1 MCQWCWCMNLSRP
14 SRRRFLASIGAS
26 AAAVALAGPAAF
38 SASAVAQDVKDP
50 PTRSITISTKEVT
63 DPDVAVSP
71 DGRWLV
77 FTALGHLFQL
87 PTTGGAA
94 KQLTF
99 GPYYDSAP
107 AISPDGTSVAF
118 ISDRETLSQGNVS
131 VLDIAS
137 GRIRRLT
144 NEFWADRPA
153 WSPDGKSIAFLSYEL
168 LGPTGDYWFV
178 VPKGLR
184 SQVRQVGVADGKV
197 AVLSEP
203 GFARAVAFL
212 TDGRP
217 VWSEVELESEKE
229 PAISRLAVA
238 TQAGQP
244 TTALMVEGVADRIG
258 VDPGGLYLRL
268 YEAASPMKNLFPQRE
283 RLAYLPLGRRSAD
296 QTVTGLL
303 SGPERSAQGVED
315 RGEGAR
321 VYPAQL
327 SNPLPRP
334 AFGVANGSIY
344 LGDRGKLWRVDAAT
358 GKRDEI
364 AFSAEITF
372 DFLPGSPPPAYANR
386 NPASPTSILTPR
398 LAPDGASVIFTAAG
412 YLWRQPLAGG
422 ETRRLLD
429 TGGFEWGPAALSPDG
444 KKLAYQLSEGADQQL
459 RVVDLATGRN
469 QVLISEPR
477 TGRYQPAWSP
487 DGTRLVYAY
496 YEHRAIG
503 QKVPCVYLADLANGK
518 HRKLADGNPHWT
530 PSPHFSGDGK
540 WVYFTADG
548 QVHRYPIETP
558 GTGQPIT
565 EFTEFAA
572 DAQVSPDGKRLA
584 FRRNDE
590 IWMAPLGAHRIR
602 QDETFRLSPRGGHNF
617 AFTPDG
623 TSLVYSSGADVWLH
637 PLKDG
642 GQKQVPIQL
651 KFSTEPP
658 PPVLLRNVRVLDFKV
673 GGFTEGTSLLVEDG
687 RIQWI
692 GSEAG
697 HTLPGNLNVV
707 DGGGRFAIPGLFD
720 VHTHTATPIHPQ
732 SARDVSHMELW
743 IAYGV
748 TSVGDMGSDLSTLN
762 AWADRRTGFAA
773 PVPRVFSYGSMIEA
787 MPFIFGGSAFIASDE
802 QAREVARVEKG
813 EGAVGLKSYFTLQ
826 WSLHHA
832 IARAAVQQGLPVRA
846 HAFAREEAIRGVLLG
861 HEGVEHMLSVNMY
874 YDDILKLFAAA
885 GTRWTPTLPVMFAF
899 IPEAAPVRTAMI
911 DTVKRA
917 YRNGVQLLP
926 GTDSLNLRDEYGQAV
941 HAELQNFAQAGI
953 PPLEV
958 LRIATQHSAAMV
970 GADKLLGSLEP
981 GKLADIVLLEGN
993 PLDNIANTLTV
1004 WRVLLGGRV
1013 FEEPQPLT
1021 ANGGEDVSTS
1031 DDPHSGH

>member
-1 MCQWCWCMNLSRP
+1 MKITGPCTLVRATLISGLLGIVLP
-14 SRRRFLASIGAS
+14 GAVAS
-26 AAAVALAGPAAF
+26 ALAQN
-38 SASAVAQDVKDP
+38 VENP
-50 PTRSITISTKEVT
+50 PTRSISISTKEVT
-63 DPDVAVSP
+63 DPDVAVSS
-71 DGRWLV
+71 DGRLLV

-107 AISPDGTSVAF
+107 AISPDGTRVAF
-118 ISDRETLSQGNVS
+118 ISDRETLSQGNVF
-131 VLDIAS
+131 VLDVAG

-153 WSPDGKSIAFLSYEL
+153 WSPDGKSIAFLSYQL

-178 VPKGLR
+178 VPKGLK
-184 SQVRQVGVADGKV
+184 SQVRRVGVADGKV

-217 VWSEVELESEKE
+217 VWSEVEFESEKK
-229 PAISRLAVA
+229 PAMSRLAVA
-238 TQAGQP
+238 TQAGKP

-258 VDPGGLYLRL
+258 VDPGDGGGLYLRL
-268 YEAASPMKNLFPQRE
+268 YEAASVVKNLVPQRE
-283 RLAYLPLGRRSAD
+283 RLAYLPLGRGND
-296 QTVTGLL
+296 HQTVTGLL
-303 SGPERSAQGVED
+303 SGPEDSAQSVED

-334 AFGVANGSIY
+334 AFGVAKGSIY
-344 LGDRGKLWRVDAAT
+344 LGDRGKLWRVDTAT

-386 NPASPTSILTPR
+386 HPASPTSILTPR

-412 YLWRQPLAGG
+412 FLWRQPLAGG
-422 ETRRLLD
+422 EARRLLD

-469 QVLISEPR
+469 QVLISQPR

-496 YEHRAIG
+496 YERRATG
-503 QKVPCVYLADLANGK
+503 PKVPCVYLADLASGER
-518 HRKLADGNPHWT
+518 RKLADGNPRWT
-530 PSPHFSGDGK
+530 PSAHFSGDGK

-558 GTGQPIT
+558 GASEPIT

-572 DAQVSPDGKRLA
+572 DAQVSPDGERLA

-590 IWMAPLGAHRIR
+590 IWMAPLGAHRVR
-602 QDETFRLSPRGGHNF
+602 QDETFRFSPRGGHNF

-623 TSLVYSSGADVWLH
+623 TSLVYSTGADVWLH

-658 PPVLLRNVRVLDFKV
+658 PPVLLRNVRVLDFKA

-697 HTLPGNLNVV
+697 HTRPGNLNVV

-732 SARDVSHMELW
+732 SARDVSQMELW

-787 MPFIFGGSAFIASDE
+787 MPFIWGGSAFIASDE
-802 QAREVARVEKG
+802 QAREVVRVAKE
-813 EGAVGLKSYFTLQ
+813 EGAVGLKSYFTLP

-832 IARAAVQQGLPVRA
+832 VARAAVQQGLAVRA
-846 HAFAREEAIRGVLLG
+846 HGWAREEAIRGVLLG
-861 HEGVEHMLSVNMY
+861 HEGMEHTLPVNDY
-874 YDDILKLFAAA
+874 YDDILKLLAAT
-885 GTRWTPTLPVMFAF
+885 GTRWTPTLPLVFGL
-899 IPEAAPVRTAMI
+899 IPEASPLRTAMLG
-911 DTVKRA
+911 TVKRA
-917 YRNGVQLLP
+917 YRDGVQLLP
-926 GTDSLNLRDEYGQAV
+926 GMDSLNVRDEYGQAV
-941 HAELQNFAQAGI
+941 HAELQHFAQAGI
-953 PPLEV
+953 PSLAV
-958 LRIATQHSAAMV
+958 LRIATEHSAAMV

-981 GKLADIVLLEGN
+981 GKLADIVLLDGN

-1004 WRVLLGGRV
+1004 WKVVLGGRV
-1013 FEEPQPLT
+1013 FEERQPLT
-1021 ANGGEDVSTS
+1021 ANGGEDVSDP
-1031 DDPHSGH
+1031 DDLHSHH